1 MGGLE
6 VVWSWDNNRRAE
18 IASGPTKPIAG
29 SGSEPNFV
37 PEAVLRRWLRMPVVG
52 TATTF
57 HFVRW
62 TIS

>member
-6 VVWSWDNNRRAE
+6 VVCSRKNNRRAE
-18 IASGPTKPIAG
+18 NASGPTKSIAG
-29 SGSEPNFV
+29 SGSDPNFV
-37 PEAVLRRWLRMPVVG
+37 PEAALRRWLRMPVVG